1 MKEKNNIDELF
12 REQLAGQQASFN
24 QAHWSQMEQM
34 LDARKGRGRW
44 WFFAV
49 PLVLL
54 LLTSVG
60 IAHQRLA
67 STEGQTID
75 MPVHFTHAS
84 TNNGEHLGF
93 AENRMASIYNSQS
106 SIDRAEGRNGEMAKG
121 VDTANGLNG
130 EMAERAK
137 GLNGERAKGV
147 DPGNGLNGEMAE
159 RAKGLNGEMAK
170 GVDSASG
177 PSGEMVSGPTG
188 DMADGTDALGGK
200 SGAEITRGGGPEL
213 RPGAS
218 GEAGSGGL
226 GATDPTDDSSGADV
240 GADGSSLGQDGND
253 DSDGNDALGGETP
266 FNPFH
271 DPAYDEVP
279 RPSMFLPE
287 TRWFVLNPEYTRKFH
302 GNQRDLP
309 NYRPNIIELRPHI
322 GLASP
327 FGKKQI
333 QSENTSTA
341 SLTDERATTFGLGI
355 SYLMKGWDF
364 SSGFQI
370 HRFENELT
378 TVQGGDTLEYFEYFE
393 EQIVDSI
400 TIEIIEQIDSTFNEN
415 QEEWI
420 VDTTYIEIADTA
432 FTFIEDSVLVTEIER
447 GEERKFKQQRSVV
460 EIPLMVGKRFQW
472 KRWELGV
479 RVGPSFMLQTTVD
492 GVVLSDGRFV
502 DRSAAA
508 QTLSISIRSDVH
520 IAYSLSERLGVY
532 TGFST
537 RFGVTPTLQSD
548 IYEERL
554 NSYGFVA
561 GLQIRLH

>member
-54 LLTSVG
+54 LLTSLG

-75 MPVHFTHAS
+75 MPVHFTQAS
-84 TNNGEHLGF
+84 TTNGEHLGF
-93 AENRMASIYNSQS
+93 VENRMASIYASNSLVDGTPNHLQAVNHAAS
-106 SIDRAEGRNGEMAKG
+106 AETASPSLGGRDAGNELDRGAKTPNGEMAKG
-121 VDTANGLNG
+121 
-130 EMAERAK
+130 
-137 GLNGERAKGV
+137 
-147 DPGNGLNGEMAE
+147 
-159 RAKGLNGEMAK
+159 
-170 GVDSASG
+170 S
-177 PSGEMVSGPTG
+177 SGEQADGPTG
-188 DMADGTDALGGK
+188 ELADGSTGDIKNGADAVGGK
-200 SGAEITRGGGPEL
+200 QGAEMTRGGGLEL

-218 GEAGSGGL
+218 GQAGGGGL
-226 GATDPTDDSSGADV
+226 GAIDRTDDGDLTDASANGM
-240 GADGSSLGQDGND
+240 SLGYDGKD
-253 DSDGNDALGGETP
+253 DSDGNNELNGGTP
-266 FNPFH
+266 LNPFH
-271 DPAYDEVP
+271 NPSYGKVP
-279 RPSMFLPE
+279 RPSIFLPE
-287 TRWFVLNPEYTRKFH
+287 TRWFVLNPEYTREFH
-302 GNQRDLP
+302 DNQRDLP

-327 FGKKQI
+327 FWKKQI

-341 SLTDERATTFGLGI
+341 SLTDERASTFGLGI
-355 SYLMKGWDF
+355 SYLTKGWDF

-378 TVQGGDTLEYFEYFE
+378 TVQGGDTLEYFEYFQ
-393 EQIVDSI
+393 EQIVDTI
-400 TIEIIEQIDSTFNEN
+400 AIEIIEQIDSTFNEN
-415 QEEWI
+415 LGDWI
-420 VDTTYIEIADTA
+420 VDTTFIEVADTA

-447 GEERKFKQQRSVV
+447 GTERKFKQQRSIV

-502 DRSAAA
+502 DRSAAS